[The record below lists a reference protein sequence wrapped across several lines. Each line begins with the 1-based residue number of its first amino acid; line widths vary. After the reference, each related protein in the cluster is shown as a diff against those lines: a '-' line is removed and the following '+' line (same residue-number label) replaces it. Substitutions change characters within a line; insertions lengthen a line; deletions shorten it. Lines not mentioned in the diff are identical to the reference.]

1 MCIRS
6 LSFQW
11 LPSVCGVIPLAPGL
25 TEPEG
30 ASSKESVLV
39 ISTRILVENL
49 RELPWATPEGLVSPA
64 VFSIA
69 ALAPQSMFSLV
80 WGLWDTRLS
89 KTGRLHD
96 AHFPKEQRLQHNRLC
111 VQCGPQTLSPLAPTP
126 ALPRSPWGHRA
137 LPIPNGQGSLV
148 SNLARLGGEGRA
160 KSHPIDHHWST
171 ALPSLF
177 LGGAPVRRS
186 RR

>member
-49 RELPWATPEGLVSPA
+49 RELPWAIPEGLVSPA
-64 VFSIA
+64 CFSIA
-69 ALAPQSMFSLV
+69 GSASSVRVFF
-80 WGLWDTRLS
+80 GL
-89 KTGRLHD
+89 
-96 AHFPKEQRLQHNRLC
+96 
-111 VQCGPQTLSPLAPTP
+111 
-126 ALPRSPWGHRA
+126 
-137 LPIPNGQGSLV
+137 GSLGHQIV
-148 SNLARLGGEGRA
+148 QNKKTS
-160 KSHPIDHHWST
+160 
-171 ALPSLF
+171 
-177 LGGAPVRRS
+177 
-186 RR
+186 